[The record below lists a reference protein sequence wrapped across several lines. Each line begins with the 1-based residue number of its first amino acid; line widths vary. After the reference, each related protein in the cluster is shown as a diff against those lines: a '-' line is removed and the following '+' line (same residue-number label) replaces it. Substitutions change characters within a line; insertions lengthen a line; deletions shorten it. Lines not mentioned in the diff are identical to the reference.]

1 MKYYKIRHK
10 PTGWF
15 FKPSKHGSKSN
26 ISKKGKVYQTKPS
39 LKYLGDVYHH
49 PVTRDPK
56 KSLWEQRKYENRKVR
71 PDEWEIVE
79 YEVSETD

>member
-1 MKYYKIRHK
+1 MKYYKIRHI

-49 PVTRDPK
+49 PAKTDESVSRAYAG
-56 KSLWEQRKYENRKVR
+56 YENRKVR
-71 PDEWEIVE
+71 LDEWEIVE
-79 YEVSETD
+79 FEVEEKE